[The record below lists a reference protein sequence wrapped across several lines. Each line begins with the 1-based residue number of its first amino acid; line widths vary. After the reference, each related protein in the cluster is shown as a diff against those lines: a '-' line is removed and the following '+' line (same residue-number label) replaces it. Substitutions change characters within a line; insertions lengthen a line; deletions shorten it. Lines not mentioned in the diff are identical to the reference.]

1 MGRQAC
7 RRVCPSFFCLCPDF
21 FLRAQIRG
29 DHLLAAKKM
38 LMEAFS
44 LIHSS
49 LFSGTNRSE
58 SLCLDIESHTQT
70 TDTQGYK
77 HTQAHTSALSDQD
90 NQPLL
95 TPRAHTARDTR
106 RRHMG
111 TCMHTHACTLHTQL
125 ILPSFGREKR
135 DRPSSRLT
143 TDPSEHTNLFSLLSC
158 LCLPLPPPLP
168 ILLLSP
174 LKCFLKFF

>member
-1 MGRQAC
+1 MPRLGRQAC
-7 RRVCPSFFCLCPDF
+7 GHTCPSFFCLCPDF

-58 SLCLDIESHTQT
+58 SLCLVIESHTQT

-77 HTQAHTSALSDQD
+77 HTQAHTNALCDQH

-95 TPRAHTARDTR
+95 TPRTHTMKTHGHACAHTRMHAVHPTYPPQLWERER
-106 RRHMG
+106 RQALQQVDH
-111 TCMHTHACTLHTQL
+111 
-125 ILPSFGREKR
+125 
-135 DRPSSRLT
+135 RP
-143 TDPSEHTNLFSLLSC
+143 F
-158 LCLPLPPPLP
+158 
-168 ILLLSP
+168 
-174 LKCFLKFF
+174 